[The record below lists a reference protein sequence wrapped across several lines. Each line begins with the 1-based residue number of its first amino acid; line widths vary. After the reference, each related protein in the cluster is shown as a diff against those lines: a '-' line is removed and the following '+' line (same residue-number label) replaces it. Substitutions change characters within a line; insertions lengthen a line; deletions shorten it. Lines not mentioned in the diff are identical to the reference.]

1 MKPLLA
7 TGGRGRKLVTLDAGG
22 LARMADGTNQGV
34 HGREGEG
41 GVGNDKVFNE
51 LVSRAAVEDLV
62 PTASVEPDV
71 DKEGEL

>member
-1 MKPLLA
+1 
-7 TGGRGRKLVTLDAGG
+7 
-22 LARMADGTNQGV
+22 MADGTNQGV